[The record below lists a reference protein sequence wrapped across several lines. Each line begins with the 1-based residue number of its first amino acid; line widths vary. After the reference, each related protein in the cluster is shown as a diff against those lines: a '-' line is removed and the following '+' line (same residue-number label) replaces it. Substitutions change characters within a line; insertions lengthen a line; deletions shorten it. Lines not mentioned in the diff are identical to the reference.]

1 MTYLATIF
9 SGITQQFAQKFP
21 NGYKNLCTLTE
32 KISLLGKNLFK
43 TDSPIS
49 REKVLPFLSLH
60 KGKLAALVGLL
71 AAGCILYRR
80 PSSSPKPEKEPEKE
94 PEKPKVDPKKDPMP
108 ALEDLD
114 KPNGSTTESPAS
126 SSKTE
131 GSESVTPP
139 VTPKKSEAKNLTKR
153 ITAHS
158 NKISEQKKEIKALDT
173 QLAKL
178 KTEKAAYDE
187 LLEEAQKDLT
197 NKSKKYTSTKITA
210 LRTEAENKLKT
221 EQSSQEKEKL
231 TARINL
237 CTQHLQGNLTFKQK
251 IAEITQRQANLSKE
265 LAKLEENWPEG
276 SLTDKLAYFEQ
287 EKDIAKS
294 ELDKFERMQAH
305 YNDGVKVLVSVQTM
319 MLEKGRKGAIYL
331 GAIDNT
337 NNEAAV
343 ASDRL
348 QNNKGDFKG
357 EIKAAT
363 EKYDALT
370 QKCDA
375 LKQELE
381 SLSS

>member
-80 PSSSPKPEKEPEKE
+80 SSSSPKPEKEPEKS
-94 PEKPKVDPKKDPMP
+94 KVDPKKDPMP

-158 NKISEQKKEIKALDT
+158 NKISEQKKK
-173 QLAKL
+173 
-178 KTEKAAYDE
+178 
-187 LLEEAQKDLT
+187 
-197 NKSKKYTSTKITA
+197 
-210 LRTEAENKLKT
+210 
-221 EQSSQEKEKL
+221 
-231 TARINL
+231 
-237 CTQHLQGNLTFKQK
+237 
-251 IAEITQRQANLSKE
+251 
-265 LAKLEENWPEG
+265 
-276 SLTDKLAYFEQ
+276 
-287 EKDIAKS
+287 
-294 ELDKFERMQAH
+294 
-305 YNDGVKVLVSVQTM
+305 
-319 MLEKGRKGAIYL
+319 
-331 GAIDNT
+331 
-337 NNEAAV
+337 
-343 ASDRL
+343 
-348 QNNKGDFKG
+348 
-357 EIKAAT
+357 
-363 EKYDALT
+363 
-370 QKCDA
+370 
-375 LKQELE
+375 
-381 SLSS
+381 